1 MKRDGIFS
9 RMSLDGTCHMDRP
22 VNMAANGRLVIPADI
37 RAALGMEDGG
47 AFVVRIE
54 DGSVRLQPLREV
66 IAQVQAEVRRY
77 VPEGTRLSDE
87 LIEDRR
93 REAEG
98 E

>member
-1 MKRDGIFS
+1 
-9 RMSLDGTCHMDRP
+9 MSLDGTCHMDRP

>member
-1 MKRDGIFS
+1 MG
-9 RMSLDGTCHMDRP
+9 RP
-22 VNMAANGRLVIPADI
+22 VNIAVSGRLVIPAEI
-37 RAALGMEDGG
+37 RVALGMEDGG
-47 AFVVRIE
+47 AFVARTE

-66 IAQVQAEVRRY
+66 IAQVQAEMRRY

-93 REAEG
+93 REAGG